1 MLFGCRSPDFY
12 AMKTRKLA
20 FCGIIAC
27 LYAVVTLTTSAFAFG
42 PIQFRVAEVLC
53 MLCFFT
59 PSAIWAVTAGCFLA
73 NLFSPLPLDL
83 LFGTLATLVGC
94 LGAARCKNPWVIP
107 LPVALANA
115 VIVGAELAI
124 AFYPAE
130 LFLTGII
137 ISGLQ
142 VAIGEFAVLY
152 VLGVPLL
159 KLLQRS
165 SAAEFLH
172 TL

>member
-1 MLFGCRSPDFY
+1 
-12 AMKTRKLA
+12 MKTKRIA
-20 FCGIIAC
+20 FCGLVAAV
-27 LYAVVTLTTSAFAFG
+27 YAVVTLTTSAFAFG
-42 PIQFRVAEVLC
+42 PIQFRIAEVLC

-59 PSAIWAVTAGCFLA
+59 PSAIWAVTAGCFIA

-94 LGAARCKNPWVIP
+94 LGAVRCKNPWLIP
-107 LPVALANA
+107 LPVALSNA

-159 KLLQRS
+159 QLLRRS
-165 SAAEFLH
+165 PAADYLR